1 MSKKDR
7 LNAVIRHLMAIGKV
21 NKQRDIALALAC
33 TDTTLSQ
40 ARKGVER
47 SLTDNFLMRIL
58 VAYPDIFSTKW
69 LMTGEGEMLLNNKDD
84 SSSASLMSSEESD
97 HYTIDEN
104 QSCPSSLSDIAH
116 TYNISTDAHKA
127 IIMSEL
133 LTAIVQLNNRVTSL
147 EASAAYIA
155 AELSESKKMLTT
167 LYQLLTNPN
176 IKQS

>member
-69 LMTGEGEMLLNNKDD
+69 LMTGEGEMLLNNKDA
-84 SSSASLMSSEESD
+84 SSYANMMPIEGSG
-97 HYTIDEN
+97 HYTIGEKQQTSD
-104 QSCPSSLSDIAH
+104 SLSDITH
-116 TYNISTDAHKA
+116 TYNISTDAREKNTMSNLIAA
-127 IIMSEL
+127 I
-133 LTAIVQLNNRVTSL
+133 AQLNSHVTSI
-147 EASAAYIA
+147 EDSAATIA
-155 AELSESKKMLTT
+155 KELSESKKILTT
-167 LYQLLTNPN
+167 LYQLLTNIN

>member
-69 LMTGEGEMLLNNKDD
+69 LMTGEGEMLLDNKND
-84 SSSASLMSSEESD
+84 SSSTSLMPSEGSG
-97 HYTIDEN
+97 HYTIDNN
-104 QSCPSSLSDIAH
+104 QSYPSSLSDIAH
-116 TYNISTDAHKA
+116 TYNISADAREKNN
-127 IIMSEL
+127 MSEL

-147 EASAAYIA
+147 ESYAASIA
-155 AELSESKKMLTT
+155 SELSESKKMLTT